1 MSYRTRP
8 HEIKIRLNDFE
19 LALLKARLKSS
30 QQSMRE
36 YITTNAILDN
46 QLESIIE
53 LRCSID
59 LFARALMLL
68 GNEVNRIGNN
78 VNQIAHRHN
87 ASDYVDNNLAKDTIT
102 TVREAQQILIQTRA
116 EIIELWPPLQQLL
129 ELAQPNLRGNFGKRG
144 GNQNGNNQSD

>member
-1 MSYRTRP
+1 MSYRARP

-19 LALLKARLKSS
+19 RALLKARLKSS

-46 QLESIIE
+46 RLESIIE
-53 LRCSID
+53 LRRSIE
-59 LFARALMLL
+59 LFARSLMLL

-87 ASDYVDNNLAKDTIT
+87 ASDFVDNNLAKDTIT
-102 TVREAQQILIQTRA
+102 TVREAQQILIQTRK

-129 ELAQPNLRGNFGKRG
+129 ELAQPNLRGNFGKRE